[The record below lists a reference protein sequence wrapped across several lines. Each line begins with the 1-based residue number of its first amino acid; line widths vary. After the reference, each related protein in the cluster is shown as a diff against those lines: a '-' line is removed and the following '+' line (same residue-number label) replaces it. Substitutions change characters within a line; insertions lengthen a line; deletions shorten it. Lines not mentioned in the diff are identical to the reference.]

1 MVFTIFFRI
10 SLKCNAMYSGIRSC
24 NQTNIQGVCLMTS
37 NQIAYL
43 QAMESQRHNQVTEAE
58 VKRSNLA
65 NEAINTKNA
74 ESNRTSATGHLLS
87 GITGFLF

>member
-1 MVFTIFFRI
+1 MVFTIFFWI
-10 SLKCNAMYSGIRSC
+10 FLKCDAMCSGIGTC
-24 NQTNIQGVCLMTS
+24 NQKDIQGVCLMTS

-43 QAMESQRHNQVTEAE
+43 QATESQRHNLVSEAE

-65 NEAINTKNA
+65 NEEINTKNA
-74 ESNRTSATGHLLS
+74 ESNRTSSIGHLLS